1 MDGSISRAISVDKKQ
16 LYLSIISRAVFVFLR
31 FSILTKLRRAMGPG
45 IKFCLLKL
53 AELITSMRIFLSR
66 CIRARGYLAPGFL
79 QCRASRRLD
88 QLPSSRFR
96 MGSVTVSKIQICA
109 RFVARPRGTHLPT
122 QYPEYN
128 IPEILG
134 CAGIF
139 FDVNFRALN
148 HVA

>member
-1 MDGSISRAISVDKKQ
+1 MDGSISRAVPVDKKQ

-66 CIRARGYLAPGFL
+66 CIRARGYLAPGCL
-79 QCRASRRLD
+79 QCRASHRLD

-96 MGSVTVSKIQICA
+96 MGSVTVSRIHICA
-109 RFVARPRGTHLPT
+109 RFVAGSRGIHLPT

-128 IPEILG
+128 IPESLG
-134 CAGIF
+134 CAGEF
-139 FDVNFRALN
+139 FGANFRALN
-148 HVA
+148 HMA